1 MLDFFIVFLWDD
13 NVFLIVENV
22 DKIFFVDDVI
32 KYGFLWIFSFVM
44 LLDIINEFLGDDEM
58 YELSSSESDV
68 E

>member
-22 DKIFFVDDVI
+22 DKIFFLDDVI